1 MARQTAPAAARA
13 APSAPR
19 GIRYIWEEAHSSSLE
34 FVRSL
39 ARYFSEHLHHS
50 SAQPH
55 SCQPRSRG
63 SAK

>member
-13 APSAPR
+13 APTTLC
-19 GIRYIWEEAHSSSLE
+19 GIHYIWEESHSFSLE

-55 SCQPRSRG
+55 SCQPRSGG